1 MSPAE
6 PTSQPDDPTSLATI
20 KQLTVISR
28 GPGPQPNANT
38 DDAGEV
44 ATWPAPADRAPDN
57 THRSKARQIEWASIR
72 PEVLQSCSVA
82 LRRMGDSS
90 IGSIAVTSTS
100 RGEGRTTVALGLA
113 ATASLELRRKTI
125 LLDLDLEH
133 GAIEKM
139 TAVGPGPGVV
149 EFLYEEASIEDCL
162 QPVDSDVDIV
172 RAGLLRDRGG
182 VATRIE
188 RLADLIQQLGDRC
201 DVMVADLPPMSSG
214 VTAARI
220 ADLFESVTLVV
231 RAGGVTVP
239 DIEQTASVLSQRPFV
254 ILNGTAAPRSS
265 WVHRIL
271 GGRP

>member
-1 MSPAE
+1 
-6 PTSQPDDPTSLATI
+6 
-20 KQLTVISR
+20 
-28 GPGPQPNANT
+28 
-38 DDAGEV
+38 
-44 ATWPAPADRAPDN
+44 
-57 THRSKARQIEWASIR
+57 
-72 PEVLQSCSVA
+72 
-82 LRRMGDSS
+82 MGDSS